1 MTGDMFGAAN
11 STCGDPRRFRRTST
25 VIVTL
30 RRVKCPQGRDGRRT
44 SSMMTKPIISSRK
57 SHTSH
62 KRSLVATAARAAGPR
77 APGRA
82 GRAAGARSCHI
93 AGLVFAPVRPGFV
106 AACMVDSPGS
116 GRVPGAGGP
125 RWIGQSETDKRNILP
140 MTGKGLHGCAA
151 FRNFRCTT
159 AGRGPRPALGYV
171 E

>member
-93 AGLVFAPVRPGFV
+93 AGLVFAPVRPGIV
-106 AACMVDSPGS
+106 AACMVKTAGQRRGPGYRPTALDRPIRNGQKEYFADSREGL
-116 GRVPGAGGP
+116 RRAPGASKLSMHQDRTAP
-125 RWIGQSETDKRNILP
+125 ETCPWLR
-140 MTGKGLHGCAA
+140 
-151 FRNFRCTT
+151 
-159 AGRGPRPALGYV
+159 
-171 E
+171 